1 MSIEFKGMFR
11 EDILDYYEYH
21 ETRQELCLGLEV
33 ISPFEARIVE
43 GRLRVEDDF
52 NVRKYLNSLPKR
64 YPGKV

>member
-1 MSIEFKGMFR
+1 MGIEFKGMFR

-43 GRLRVEDDF
+43 GRLRVESDLDE
-52 NVRKYLNSLPKR
+52 S
-64 YPGKV
+64 